1 MREYGKEEKK
11 LCAVICNGCGRE
23 LKVEEGVLKEG
34 CFEGKQLFG
43 YFSPWDGECHSFD
56 LCEECY
62 GKMIR
67 KFRVPVKIEE
77 NAELL

>member
-1 MREYGKEEKK
+1 MREYKNGERK
-11 LCAVICNGCGRE
+11 LHAVVCNGCGRE

-43 YFSPWDGECHSFD
+43 YFSSRDGECHSFD

-67 KFRVPVKIEE
+67 SFRIPVKIEE